1 MLEYDPYMPE
11 VLDDPTALYARMR
24 AEAPVYYVERFDA
37 WALFAFEDIWA
48 GHQDNVHYSVKNG
61 TSDLALL

>member
-11 VLDDPTALYARMR
+11 VLDDPNALYARMR

-37 WALFAFEDIWA
+37 WALFAFEDIPTMPVTTLRRCRVP
-48 GHQDNVHYSVKNG
+48 QP
-61 TSDLALL
+61 